1 LKQSGKILP
10 FGYIS
15 LILKTVPQT
24 NPQKDR
30 PFAQNNSNFILIG
43 EDDLDD
49 EEFLKEIFST
59 VDNSFSLEFMNNG
72 KKLVSRLGEMPDNH
86 LPCLILLDYNMPEMN
101 GAEILK
107 ELKTTNR
114 YHSIPKMIWST
125 SKSNLYRDICL
136 GLGATDYVVKPSN
149 VNELIEV
156 VRQMLSYCKT

>member
-1 LKQSGKILP
+1 
-10 FGYIS
+10 
-15 LILKTVPQT
+15 VPQT
-24 NPQKDR
+24 DPEKDHS
-30 PFAQNNSNFILIG
+30 FIQHGSNFILIG

-72 KKLVSRLGEMPDNH
+72 KKLLNRLAEMPDHH

-107 ELKTTNR
+107 ELKNSNR
-114 YHSIPKMIWST
+114 FDSIPKMIWST

-136 GLGATDYVVKPSN
+136 GLGATEYVVKPSN

-156 VRQMLSYCKT
+156 IRQMLSYCRT

>member
-1 LKQSGKILP
+1 M
-10 FGYIS
+10 
-15 LILKTVPQT
+15 PQT
-24 NPQKDR
+24 DHEKDHS
-30 PFAQNNSNFILIG
+30 FIQNSSNFILIG

-72 KKLVSRLGEMPDNH
+72 KKLLSRLAEMPDHH

-107 ELKTTNR
+107 ELKNSNR
-114 YHSIPKMIWST
+114 FHSIPKMIWST

-136 GLGATDYVVKPSN
+136 GLGATEYMVKPSN

-156 VRQMLSYCKT
+156 IRQMLSYCKT